1 LAYDT
6 PPAAA
11 TTGSVPAVDWRAI
24 EHSPEFEALVRAKMR
39 FIIPATIFFLV
50 YYFALP
56 VLVGYAPDL
65 MSTKIIGSINL
76 AYLFALSQ
84 FAMTWIVMALYVQ
97 RAKQWDAQA
106 AIINAS
112 VTGRAAR

>member
-1 LAYDT
+1 MAYDT
-6 PPAAA
+6 AP
-11 TTGSVPAVDWRAI
+11 DWRAI

-56 VLVGYAPDL
+56 VLVGYAPGL
-65 MSTKIIGSINL
+65 ANTKVVGNFNV

-84 FAMTWIVMALYVQ
+84 FAMTWIVMALYV
-97 RAKQWDAQA
+97 RKAREWDAQA
-106 AIINAS
+106 AAISERVAGEI
-112 VTGRAAR
+112 AR

>member
-1 LAYDT
+1 MAYD
-6 PPAAA
+6 PPSAPVER
-11 TTGSVPAVDWRAI
+11 VPAAVDWRAV
-24 EHSPEFEALVRAKMR
+24 EHSPEFDELVKMKMR

-65 MSTKIIGSINL
+65 MNTKVIGNINL

-84 FAMTWIVMALYVQ
+84 FAMTWIVMALYVRQ
-97 RAKQWDAQA
+97 AREWD
-106 AIINAS
+106 
-112 VTGRAAR
+112 VRAARIAERVSGRTAL

>member
-6 PPAAA
+6 APAA
-11 TTGSVPAVDWRAI
+11 TTAGVPAVDWRAI

-65 MSTKIIGSINL
+65 MSTKVIGSINL

-84 FAMTWIVMALYVQ
+84 FAMTWIIMALYVQ
-97 RAKQWDAQA
+97 RAKEWDAQA
-106 AIINAS
+106 ARIIET
-112 VTGRAAR
+112 VTRSSAR

>member
-1 LAYDT
+1 MAYDT
-6 PPAAA
+6 APAAGA
-11 TTGSVPAVDWRAI
+11 ASLSAVDWREV
-24 EHSPEFEALVRAKMR
+24 EHSPQFEALAKAKMR

-65 MSTKIIGSINL
+65 MNTKVIGNINL

-84 FAMTWIVMALYVQ
+84 FAMTWIIMALYV
-97 RAKQWDAQA
+97 RKAREWDAQA
-106 AIINAS
+106 AAIS
-112 VTGRAAR
+112 ERVAAQGGVL